1 MADKISFMQ
10 FWEALEYSG
19 NGVDYGKAK
28 DLYKVYEYKK
38 VERDC
43 SISETVKAHAEG
55 RAEGIIKMVRQEMN
69 VSEAFRTLL

>member
-38 VERDC
+38 VETDC
-43 SISETVKAHAEG
+43 SVSKTIRAHAEE
-55 RAEGIIKMVRQEMN
+55 RAVGIIEMVRQERN
-69 VSEAFRTLL
+69 VAEAFRTLL